1 MSLKY
6 LPEHARAT
14 LLALDLA
21 DKEARH
27 LRYSQATL
35 FALPINLA
43 WVQSLGHQPEV
54 AEKVEAFVSRFGR
67 LQDHLGEKL
76 LSRLAA
82 LVGENSKTLLDTLA
96 IAERAGWLASADA
109 FIAARKL
116 RNALVHEYMHDA
128 QNFLESLFAAQQA
141 CQMFFDTIEN
151 ARTQIIQLGL
161 PQTPSQ
167 TDVGPGKG

>member
-1 MSLKY
+1 MSLRY
-6 LPEHARAT
+6 LPEHARPV

-21 DKEARH
+21 RKEAEH
-27 LRYSQATL
+27 LRYSQTSL
-35 FALPINLA
+35 FALPIDLA
-43 WVQSLGHQPEV
+43 WVQSLGRRPEI

-76 LSRLAA
+76 LPRMAA

-96 IAERAGWLASADA
+96 IAEKTDLLVSADA

-128 QNFLESLFAAQQA
+128 QTFLESLFAAQQA
-141 CQMFFDTIEN
+141 CQMFFEIIEKSQ
-151 ARTQIIQLGL
+151 AQTVRLGL
-161 PQTPSQ
+161 T
-167 TDVGPGKG
+167 T